1 MCVYACVSVYIYIYK
16 TENIHEKWQ
25 LIDLVVW
32 FVQKKSWT
40 TSFANKIW
48 TADLFENWSKSQATN
63 LNFSLQSHLFHWL
76 TNLVQ
81 VLISS
86 AFTMPPLKTICDESE
101 NMKVTA
107 KLHIVIT
114 IMFYCQAAESFVL
127 LVEVLS
133 NLDQVLISS
142 AVTMP
147 ALKTIYNESAN
158 MKITTELHIA
168 WFWLAICKL

>member
-1 MCVYACVSVYIYIYK
+1 MFSLEGYSD
-16 TENIHEKWQ
+16 HG
-25 LIDLVVW
+25 
-32 FVQKKSWT
+32 
-40 TSFANKIW
+40 
-48 TADLFENWSKSQATN
+48 
-63 LNFSLQSHLFHWL
+63 SLQSHLFHWL
-76 TNLVQ
+76 MNLVQ

-107 KLHIVIT
+107 GLRIVIT
-114 IMFYCQAAESFVL
+114 IMFCWQAAESFVL

-133 NLDQVLISS
+133 NLYQVLVSS

-168 WFWLAICKL
+168 WF